1 MWLLFVPI
9 LILIVLMLTVG
20 SLFAGL
26 FWLVGSAWP
35 WLLIAAGAWL
45 FWHQDGRHYRRRQA
59 HTAWIAHGT
68 QVRSERQQPSTQ
80 TQQQQ
85 KKAAKLRPSEL
96 PIDIQVKVEQIR
108 RKVDVL
114 LGYAD
119 RFPPFSQDLYLVRQ
133 TASDY
138 LPRTVNAFLSMP
150 PDSVDTPMA
159 SSGGRTA
166 RQELTAQLDLLDKKL
181 DDIAQ
186 DLQRQ
191 DADRLLANRRFLE
204 QRFGTRE
211 AVDAPGSAPEPVRI
225 PVKEAA
231 TEVPAS

>member
-1 MWLLFVPI
+1 MWLLLVPL
-9 LILIVLMLTVG
+9 LIVLVLMLTVG

-35 WLLIAAGAWL
+35 WLLIGLGAWL
-45 FWHQDGRHYRRRQA
+45 FWHEEGRHHRHRRA
-59 HTAWIAHGT
+59 HAAS
-68 QVRSERQQPSTQ
+68 VPVAQQPASAHAEPTPIRA
-80 TQQQQ
+80 
-85 KKAAKLRPSEL
+85 KAAHVRKTEL

-138 LPRTVNAFLSMP
+138 LPRTINAFLSMP
-150 PDSVDTPMA
+150 KDAADRPLQQ
-159 SSGGRTA
+159 GGRTA
-166 RQELTAQLDLLDKKL
+166 REELKAQLDLLNTKL
-181 DDIAQ
+181 DEIGQ

-204 QRFGTRE
+204 SRFGERDSQETG
-211 AVDAPGSAPEPVRI
+211 ALN
-225 PVKEAA
+225 
-231 TEVPAS
+231 

>member
-9 LILIVLMLTVG
+9 LIVLALLFMVG

-35 WLLIAAGAWL
+35 WLLIGLGAWL
-45 FWHQDGRHYRRRQA
+45 FWHEDGRHYRRRRTQA
-59 HTAWIAHGT
+59 GWLRAAHPG
-68 QVRSERQQPSTQ
+68 RPRGDRQQRATNPHSATAQAKQSRQ
-80 TQQQQ
+80 T
-85 KKAAKLRPSEL
+85 EL
-96 PIDIQVKVEQIR
+96 PIDVQVKVEQIR

-133 TASDY
+133 TATDY
-138 LPRTVNAFLSMP
+138 LPRTISTYLALPS
-150 PDSVDTPMA
+150 DSVDTPLKTA
-159 SSGGRTA
+159 GGKTA
-166 RQELTAQLDLLDKKL
+166 RQELKTQLDLLDTKL

-204 QRFGTRE
+204 ARFKPGVNE
-211 AVDAPGSAPEPVRI
+211 SLLDAKAAPAVRP
-225 PVKEAA
+225 
-231 TEVPAS
+231 

>member
-1 MWLLFVPI
+1 MVTLGGLL
-9 LILIVLMLTVG
+9 
-20 SLFAGL
+20 AGL
-26 FWLVGSAWP
+26 FWLVGSIWP

-59 HTAWIAHGT
+59 RAAWVAHGT
-68 QVRSERQQPSTQ
+68 PARSERTQPPAPKSSSR
-80 TQQQQ
+80 
-85 KKAAKLRPSEL
+85 ALRRSEL
-96 PIDIQVKVEQIR
+96 PIDLQVKVEQIR

-150 PDSVDTPMA
+150 PDAVDTPMA
-159 SSGGRTA
+159 ANGGKTA
-166 RQELTAQLDLLDKKL
+166 RQELTAQLELLDKKL

-204 QRFGTRE
+204 QRFGARE
-211 AVDAPGSAPEPVRI
+211 AAAPTPKESPEPVKI
-225 PVKEAA
+225 PV
-231 TEVPAS
+231 TEGSART

>member
-1 MWLLFVPI
+1 MWLLFVPL
-9 LILIVLMLTVG
+9 LILIVLMLTLG
-20 SLFAGL
+20 GLFAGL

-35 WLLIAAGAWL
+35 WLLIGAGAWL

-59 HTAWIAHGT
+59 RAAWIAHGT
-68 QVRSERQQPSTQ
+68 ATRSERQPPPAQPTKPS
-80 TQQQQ
+80 
-85 KKAAKLRPSEL
+85 KLRPDEL
-96 PIDIQVKVEQIR
+96 PIDMQVKVEQIR

-150 PDSVDTPMA
+150 PESVDTPMA
-159 SSGGRTA
+159 SNGGRTA

-191 DADRLLANRRFLE
+191 DADRLMANRRFLE
-204 QRFGTRE
+204 QRFGSR
-211 AVDAPGSAPEPVRI
+211 DAEPVRI
-225 PVKEAA
+225 PVKEAPP
-231 TEVPAS
+231 TEVAAS